1 MSARYNE
8 YIHEHQ
14 NAVKMAFDWLLK
26 NTSGITSEDVW
37 NKASELIDKHDMS
50 KYSEDEYQAYDQYFY
65 GNKSYQATVDFEQ
78 AWNLHIHRNPHHWQ
92 YWVLIHDDPNK
103 PYTYLPMPSE
113 YIIEMICDWWSFSWR
128 NGNLYEIYS
137 WYEEHK
143 TTMKLN
149 VGTRE
154 TVEMILETMKNI
166 LMKTYHKDIEEM
178 IGDNHEEN

>member
-14 NAVKMAFDWLLK
+14 NSVKMAFDWLLK

-143 TTMKLN
+143 TTMKLD

-154 TVEMILETMKNI
+154 TVEMILEIIKNI
-166 LMKTYHKDIEEM
+166 LIKTYHKDIEEM

>member
-65 GNKSYQATVDFEQ
+65 GNKSYQAIVDFEQ

-154 TVEMILETMKNI
+154 TVEMILETIKNI
-166 LMKTYHKDIEEM
+166 LIKTYHKDIEEM